1 MRRRGWEGSSGT
13 RPASAA
19 MSATSPWWTSST
31 SSRMRGST
39 AVGTTPSSSDRAVP
53 PVIRW
58 APGEEMLWA
67 PLCCRYVLLCSTGSC
82 KRVRMGQRNSLP
94 APQRSPRPPQST
106 KKHVLGGVFCGW
118 VLTGRFVCSLPAD
131 LLGRVHRGRGPAL
144 APGALLLPGVRR
156 AAVRAA
162 LRDAERPALLPQLL
176 RQPLCRAVPGLRGA
190 HRYGRAAGGTGGRL
204 WETPVP
210 SPAIPS

>member
-1 MRRRGWEGSSGT
+1 MRRCFGLRCAVVMCSCALLAAANASGWARG
-13 RPASAA
+13 
-19 MSATSPWWTSST
+19 
-31 SSRMRGST
+31 
-39 AVGTTPSSSDRAVP
+39 TPFP
-53 PVIRW
+53 H
-58 APGEEMLWA
+58 
-67 PLCCRYVLLCSTGSC
+67 
-82 KRVRMGQRNSLP
+82 
-94 APQRSPRPPQST
+94 PRDPHAHPKAQ